1 MVVFYYVMM
10 MVNDDDYYISEQC
23 ALFGSTHE
31 HHKICMQSRYG
42 VDMYVHYY
50 ADQEVYFYIIH
61 YVCELC
67 KTENLSKYVEG
78 SFSDSFS
85 TSFLRKNS

>member
-1 MVVFYYVMM
+1 MRSVWINTRTSQNLYAEP
-10 MVNDDDYYISEQC
+10 IW
-23 ALFGSTHE
+23 
-31 HHKICMQSRYG
+31 R

-85 TSFLRKNS
+85 TSFLRKNP